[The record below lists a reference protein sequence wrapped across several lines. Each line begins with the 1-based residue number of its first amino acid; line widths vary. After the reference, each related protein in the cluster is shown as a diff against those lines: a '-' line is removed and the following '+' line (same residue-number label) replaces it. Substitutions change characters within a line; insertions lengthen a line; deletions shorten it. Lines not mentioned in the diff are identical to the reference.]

1 MKPTLTVSGY
11 RGIWGET
18 LTLNVAR
25 EYTRAFGAYV
35 SKRNGHT
42 ILVGRD
48 GRESGPAILE
58 AVTNELLAL
67 GFDVVILGMMPT
79 PTVVFLVRELK
90 ADGAIIITASHNPIE
105 YNGLK
110 FVTASGAFTNEAEV
124 KEIEASRGEAHAG
137 VFGAVEDCSRE
148 RSQNTAVETS
158 LLRERGS
165 ADKTNTPAC
174 ASPRDGTNLFDLHL
188 QKLLSNIDVASIK
201 NKNFKVALDPINS
214 VGCTTTPKL
223 LDALGVTYTLIN
235 GEPSGKFAHAPEPI
249 AQNLT
254 TLETLVKIAHAD
266 IGFAQ
271 DPDGDRLVLVDET
284 GTMISEELMLALCVK
299 AVLEKTRGDIAL
311 NVVTSTASE
320 AIAQS
325 YGGRAW
331 RSKVGEANVV
341 EMMRAH
347 NAVIGGEGSG
357 GVIWPVV
364 NMARDSFV
372 GIALILELMARHN
385 TSISSLVAEL
395 PSFCMAK
402 DKVARTGE
410 LADIYARLKNTFPEA
425 KALEIDGLRL
435 DLPDGS
441 WVNIRPSNTEPII
454 RIFAESTT
462 ADRATALLAQA
473 KSSLI

>member
-11 RGIWGET
+11 RGIWGDT
-18 LTLNVAR
+18 LTLDVAR

-35 SKRNGHT
+35 TKRNGHT

-58 AVTNELLAL
+58 VVTSELLAL
-67 GFDVVILGMMPT
+67 GFDVVNLGMMPT
-79 PTVVFLVRELK
+79 PTVVFLVREQK

-124 KEIEASRGEAHAG
+124 KEIEASRGTRDGLPFEKENFS
-137 VFGAVEDCSRE
+137 VS
-148 RSQNTAVETS
+148 
-158 LLRERGS
+158 
-165 ADKTNTPAC
+165 
-174 ASPRDGTNLFDLHL
+174 RDGTNLFELHL
-188 QKLLSNIDVASIK
+188 QKLLANIDVPAIK

-223 LDALGVTYTLIN
+223 LDALGVTYTVIN

-299 AVLEKTRGDIAL
+299 AVLQKTRGDIAL
-311 NVVTSTASE
+311 NIVTSTTSE

-325 YGGRAW
+325 YGGTTW

-372 GIALILELMARHN
+372 GIALILELMARLN
-385 TSISSLVAEL
+385 KPISTLVAEL

-402 DKVARTGE
+402 DKVARTGD

-462 ADRATALLAQA
+462 KERAQNLLAEAKQA
-473 KSSLI
+473 LA

>member
-58 AVTNELLAL
+58 AVTNELLTL
-67 GFDVVILGMMPT
+67 GFDVVNLGMMPT
-79 PTVVFLVRELK
+79 PTVVFLVRELH

-110 FVTASGAFTNEAEV
+110 FVTASGSFTNEEEV
-124 KEIEASRGEAHAG
+124 KEIEASREAEKLSFSTRPYAG
-137 VFGAVEDCSRE
+137 ARAPSSPPASTRDGLPFEKESF
-148 RSQNTAVETS
+148 
-158 LLRERGS
+158 S
-165 ADKTNTPAC
+165 A
-174 ASPRDGTNLFDLHL
+174 SRDGTHLFDLHL
-188 QKLLSNIDVASIK
+188 QKLLANIDVPAIK
-201 NKNFKVALDPINS
+201 NKNFRVALDPINS

-223 LDALGVTYTLIN
+223 HDALGVTYTLIN

-284 GTMISEELMLALCVK
+284 GTMVSEELMLALCVK
-299 AVLEKTRGDIAL
+299 AVLQKTRGDIAL
-311 NVVTSTASE
+311 NVVTSTTSE
-320 AIAQS
+320 AIAKS
-325 YGGRAW
+325 YGGTTW

-341 EMMRAH
+341 EMMRTH

-357 GVIWPVV
+357 GVIWPLV

-372 GIALILELMARHN
+372 GIALILELMARLGKP
-385 TSISSLVAEL
+385 ISTLVAEL
-395 PSFCMAK
+395 PTFSMAK
-402 DKVARTGE
+402 DKVARTGD

-425 KALEIDGLRL
+425 VAVDIDGLRL

-462 ADRATALLAQA
+462 KEQAQKLLAEAKQA
-473 KSSLI
+473 LS